1 VGWNTYQKLAQPCVE
16 YGTSSSALAS
26 KQCSAS
32 SVTYPT
38 SRTFSNAVTL
48 TGLKPGTTYYYKIT
62 STNSSVENFFS
73 PRVPGDKTPFSVV
86 ATPDLGVYGADGFT
100 IKGDQT
106 KRDMIPQIDPSLN
119 HSTIDRLAQTV
130 DDYEFVLHPGDLA
143 YADDW
148 FEKSKNVLDGKNAF
162 EAILEQFYAQLAPI
176 AGRKPYMVSPGNH
189 EVACDVSAFTL
200 SYIHVSACRN

>member
-1 VGWNTYQKLAQPCVE
+1 
-16 YGTSSSALAS
+16 
-26 KQCSAS
+26 
-32 SVTYPT
+32 
-38 SRTFSNAVTL
+38 VTL
-48 TGLKPGTTYYYKIT
+48 TGLKPGTTYYYKIG
-62 STNSSVENFFS
+62 STNSSVEHFFS

-100 IKGDQT
+100 IAGDQT

-119 HSTIDRLAQTV
+119 HSTIDHLTRTV

-148 FEKSKNVLDGKNAF
+148 FEKPKNLFDGKNAF
-162 EAILEQFYAQLAPI
+162 EAILEQFYTQLAPI

-189 EVACDVSAFTL
+189 EVACDVSLSPVPDVEIEHGVHLHRPLMAFYEVL
-200 SYIHVSACRN
+200 KMRPSLEHH

>member
-1 VGWNTYQKLAQPCVE
+1 
-16 YGTSSSALAS
+16 
-26 KQCSAS
+26 
-32 SVTYPT
+32 VTYPT
-38 SRTFSNAVTL
+38 SRTYSNAVTL

-62 STNSSVENFFS
+62 STNSSVEHFFS
-73 PRVPGDKTPFSVV
+73 PRVPGDKTPFSIV

-130 DDYEFVLHPGDLA
+130 NDYEFVLHPGDLA

-148 FEKSKNVLDGKNAF
+148 FEKPKNALDGKNAF

-189 EVACDVSAFTL
+189 EVACDVSLCVFRRLYEPTGVKESHHAVAL
-200 SYIHVSACRN
+200 HLVAARNVSELIPCGALER

>member
-1 VGWNTYQKLAQPCVE
+1 
-16 YGTSSSALAS
+16 
-26 KQCSAS
+26 
-32 SVTYPT
+32 VTYPT
-38 SRTFSNAVTL
+38 SRTYSNAVTL

-62 STNSSVENFFS
+62 STNSSVEHFLS
-73 PRVPGDKTPFSVV
+73 PRVPGDKTPFSIV

-100 IKGDQT
+100 IMGDHT

-130 DDYEFVLHPGDLA
+130 NDYEFVLHPGDLA

-148 FEKSKNVLDGKNAF
+148 FEKPKNLLDGKNAF
-162 EAILEQFYAQLAPI
+162 EAILEQFYNQLAPI

-189 EVACDVSAFTL
+189 EVACNVSDSATHEANFTL
-200 SYIHVSACRN
+200 ANLSTQ

>member
-1 VGWNTYQKLAQPCVE
+1 
-16 YGTSSSALAS
+16 
-26 KQCSAS
+26 
-32 SVTYPT
+32 VTYPT

-48 TGLKPGTTYYYKIT
+48 TGLKPGTTYYYRIT
-62 STNSSVENFFS
+62 STNSSVEHFFS
-73 PRVPGDKTPFSVV
+73 PRVPGDKTPFSIV

-130 DDYEFVLHPGDLA
+130 NDYEFVLHPGDLA

-148 FEKSKNVLDGKNAF
+148 FEKPKNVLDGKNAF

-189 EVACDVSAFTL
+189 EVACDVSAFTF